1 MDLSLESITLPP
13 WDPARAEEWN
23 EAYEKVENYLRACRV
38 GSYLQRARLAAL
50 ILKRVYDRTQAEGAS
65 VECGLSE
72 LAITEVRERIA
83 EWIGHYLPPHA
94 DGRSINLGEG
104 MLAIYLCD
112 GPTRWPY
119 AFLDSQ
125 RMPPE
130 FTEALC
136 SRVVRAGPDLAVS
149 SMVPREMDLG
159 LMPELVGSAMETFES
174 VPILKTLLV
183 WLLFLG
189 FLGFLFWYTR

>member
-1 MDLSLESITLPP
+1 MDLPLDSIVLPP
-13 WDPARAEEWN
+13 WEPARAEEWN

-50 ILKRVYDRTQAEGAS
+50 ILKRVYDRAQAEGVADR
-65 VECGLSE
+65 GLSE

-83 EWIGHYLPPHA
+83 EWIGHYLPPRA
-94 DGRSINLGEG
+94 DGRSIGLGEG

-119 AFLDSQ
+119 AFLDSE

-130 FTEALC
+130 FADALR
-136 SRVVRAGPDLAVS
+136 SRVVRSGPDLSIS

-159 LMPELVGSAMETFES
+159 LMPELVGSAMEAFES
-174 VPILKTLLV
+174 VPVLKTLLA

-189 FLGFLFWYTR
+189 LLGFLFWYTR

>member
-1 MDLSLESITLPP
+1 MDLPLDSIVLPP
-13 WDPARAEEWN
+13 WDPVRADEWN

-38 GSYLQRARLAAL
+38 GSHLQRARLAAL
-50 ILKRVYDRTQAEGAS
+50 ILKRVYDRAQAEGAPDR
-65 VECGLSE
+65 GLSE
-72 LAITEVRERIA
+72 LAVTEVRERIA
-83 EWIGHYLPPHA
+83 EWIGHYLPARA
-94 DGRSINLGEG
+94 DGRSIGLGEG

-125 RMPPE
+125 RMPQE
-130 FTEALC
+130 YADALR
-136 SRVVRAGPDLAVS
+136 SRVVRSGPDLSVS
-149 SMVPREMDLG
+149 SMVPREIDLG

-174 VPILKTLLV
+174 VPIIKTLLA

-189 FLGFLFWYTR
+189 LLGFLFWYTR